1 MQTYPPRLTN
11 QVIAE
16 IGMTGWVS
24 EPFFCLVQ
32 KLPPTFST
40 YPPLRPGGG
49 GDTSCGPP
57 GRTQCPW
64 KSKKSTRRVLYAT
77 IYSIHSYSY

>member
-24 EPFFCLVQ
+24 EPFFCLDT
-32 KLPPTFST
+32 KPPQLFHVLFDHF
-40 YPPLRPGGG
+40 PL
-49 GDTSCGPP
+49 
-57 GRTQCPW
+57 
-64 KSKKSTRRVLYAT
+64 
-77 IYSIHSYSY
+77 